1 MHVWTGAHGLRL
13 VGDSWGPPE
22 GPLVILQHGGGQTR
36 HAWKRAGEQLAAA
49 GYRAACTTPAGMA
62 IPIGQLTGATIRMRW
77 WRTSF
82 AWYSS
87 LGDQAAGRIRQARL
101 EACARARVADAPRAR
116 GVSDVLTGEGAR
128 EFIALC
134 AHCEYVNVPNAAHMV
149 AGDRN
154 DVFVSAVLD
163 FLSRTV
169 PVDRAP
175 ANPPHELHPHRE
187 GPAGEV
193 EDIR

>member
-1 MHVWTGAHGLRL
+1 M
-13 VGDSWGPPE
+13 
-22 GPLVILQHGGGQTR
+22 
-36 HAWKRAGEQLAAA
+36 RA
-49 GYRAACTTPAGMA
+49 C
-62 IPIGQLTGATIRMRW
+62 
-77 WRTSF
+77 
-82 AWYSS
+82 
-87 LGDQAAGRIRQARL
+87 
-101 EACARARVADAPRAR
+101 ARVADAPRAR

-175 ANPPHELHPHRE
+175 ANAPHELHPHRE
-187 GPAGEV
+187 RPAGEV

>member
-1 MHVWTGAHGLRL
+1 M
-13 VGDSWGPPE
+13 
-22 GPLVILQHGGGQTR
+22 
-36 HAWKRAGEQLAAA
+36 
-49 GYRAACTTPAGMA
+49 
-62 IPIGQLTGATIRMRW
+62 
-77 WRTSF
+77 
-82 AWYSS
+82 
-87 LGDQAAGRIRQARL
+87 
-101 EACARARVADAPRAR
+101 
-116 GVSDVLTGEGAR
+116 LTGEGAR

-175 ANPPHELHPHRE
+175 ANPPHELHPHGE

-193 EDIR
+193 EDIP